1 MTAKKEKNKSK
12 HQLIRKALSKKVV
25 FKLLYERRIG
35 EEHVISG
42 KGNIPGRTNWL
53 FKCLAVRIRDFRE
66 ETERE
71 MVFIYLSNI
80 YCVYSCQTFSRNWE
94 ENFSSKELPE

>member
-12 HQLIRKALSKKVV
+12 HQLISKALSKKVV
-25 FKLLYERRIG
+25 FKLLCERRRG

-53 FKCLAVRIRDFRE
+53 FKCLAVRIRFQGRNRKGDGIHL
-66 ETERE
+66 
-71 MVFIYLSNI
+71 FIKYLL
-80 YCVYSCQTFSRNWE
+80 C
-94 ENFSSKELPE
+94 L